1 MFNACHYG
9 YIFGCSDKK
18 NPNYETIDGVKHYY
32 IKIGESENG
41 RLEVEGDLDKSP
53 AGEQVTINIIPEDRY
68 FLNYLILNGERITAS
83 VKSAGTGHS
92 MFFKDLNGKLW
103 CSFHTIDDP
112 SKSYSASNWP
122 SRSVLISRVWFKD
135 GIPKIEYSR

>member
-1 MFNACHYG
+1 MKHNGFYFLTYSANPAWNTMYG
-9 YIFGCSDKK
+9 VGLAYS
-18 NPNYETIDGVKHYY
+18 
-32 IKIGESENG
+32 
-41 RLEVEGDLDKSP
+41 KSP
-53 AGEQVTINIIPEDRY
+53 TGP
-68 FLNYLILNGERITAS
+68 F
-83 VKSAGTGHS
+83 VKYKNNPIVKGIANFSAGTGHS